1 MARQKRG
8 NRIRKVLVATDFS
21 AGSRAALRAVEKLS
35 SNGNRI
41 DLHLVH
47 VLEPFHFSAP
57 PPPLLVEY
65 DVGREREARRL
76 LDRFAARI
84 RRRLGAGVRVKE
96 HVVLGAAATAICR
109 LGAKIAPD
117 LIIVGT
123 HGRTGVKHALL
134 GSVAERVVRLAK
146 RPVLTVPLGSR

>member
-1 MARQKRG
+1 MARHKR

-21 AGSRAALRAVEKLS
+21 AGSRAALRAVEKLRGD
-35 SNGNRI
+35 GNRI
-41 DLHLVH
+41 DLHLIH
-47 VLEPFHFSAP
+47 VLEPLHFSAP
-57 PPPLLVEY
+57 PPPLLAGYE
-65 DVGREREARRL
+65 VGREREASRL
-76 LDRFAARI
+76 LDRLAARI
-84 RRRLGAGVRVKE
+84 RRQFGTSVRVTE

-109 LGAKIAPD
+109 LGAKIAAD

-123 HGRTGVKHALL
+123 HGRTGVQHAFL